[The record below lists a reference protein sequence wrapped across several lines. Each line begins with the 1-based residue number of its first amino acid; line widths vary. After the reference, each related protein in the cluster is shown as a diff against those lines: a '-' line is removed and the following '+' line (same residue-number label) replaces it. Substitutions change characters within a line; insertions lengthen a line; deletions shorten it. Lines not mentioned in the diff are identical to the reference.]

1 MIPIDNDILQDIV
14 NKHSDVE
21 LEDIQILINDV
32 YPNGQP
38 TSIDIHEGD
47 VETTYFNSFKRIC
60 YNPQGKIIDDK
71 EPLYHRGDNSLY
83 VYDDIPLNTLQ
94 DQVELFHIR
103 SMRFASE
110 YHLRSIN
117 LFRYRWMGLLDRLP
131 PMFDVLPL
139 LPTESTTDEENMYY
153 ELRSIDQRKKWS
165 RKYRELMEL
174 SMKLDR
180 EIRQPIGCPSLK
192 RQLNWNK
199 PIYLLVQQ
207 FKDKHWSKAWV
218 DGEHINICKYLSL
231 KYTFKKKWK
240 HPKDIFNSFSQAQHR
255 ASKIAKP
262 LL

>member
-1 MIPIDNDILQDIV
+1 MIPIDKDILQEIQ
-14 NKHSDVE
+14 KKYSDVE
-21 LEDIQILINDV
+21 LEDIQMHINNV

-38 TSIDIHEGD
+38 TSIEIHEGD
-47 VETTYFNSFKRIC
+47 FETTYFNSFKRLC

-71 EPLYHRGDNSLY
+71 EPLYHRGDDSLW
-83 VYDDIPLNTLQ
+83 DFELKTLQ
-94 DQVELFHIR
+94 DEVEVFHIR
-103 SMRFASE
+103 AMRFASE
-110 YHLRSIN
+110 HQLRSIN

-139 LPTESTTDEENMYY
+139 LPNETTTDSDSLYY
-153 ELRSIDQRKKWS
+153 ELRSVDQRKKFS
-165 RKYRELMEL
+165 RKYRELMQL

-192 RQLNWNK
+192 RKLNWNK

-207 FKDKHWSKAWV
+207 FKDKYWAKAWV

-262 LL
+262 IL